1 MLNLLISHVVLRA
14 TVYELRR
21 VMRIS
26 RESPRW
32 KIGGGETLVTKNYFC
47 NRYKNFVTVTNV
59 FLTKIIFFTEIP
71 TSHYRRF
78 LQF

>member
-1 MLNLLISHVVLRA
+1 MLNLLINHVVLRA

-32 KIGGGETLVTKNYFC
+32 KIGDHVD
-47 NRYKNFVTVTNV
+47 NRAALDWK
-59 FLTKIIFFTEIP
+59 
-71 TSHYRRF
+71 RF
-78 LQF
+78 MSSLEHVI